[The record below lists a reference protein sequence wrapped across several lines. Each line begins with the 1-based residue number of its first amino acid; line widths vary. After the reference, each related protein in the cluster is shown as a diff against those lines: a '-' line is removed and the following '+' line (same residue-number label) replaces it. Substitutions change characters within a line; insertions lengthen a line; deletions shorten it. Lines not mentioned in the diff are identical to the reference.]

1 MRWGSN
7 PDGFVRRHTVASAAL
22 AVVLLLAV
30 SAAVLVVAGGSGGG
44 SSSSGSDEPQAQAV
58 LDQGAVRVR
67 LPPGYRVDGDKI
79 IPPKG
84 GSAGAQAGKGG
95 PDSAGGSS
103 IPLESDEDP
112 TTALFTAFGKFRACL
127 DDLGVEFIGPPDPTK
142 PDAPQN
148 DPNYLEALGKCAAR
162 SQIVEALNA
171 AQAAEANLT
180 PEQIEQRNKGY
191 LIWRKCMIERDWKI
205 AKPTPDSEGRLFSIG
220 SNSGNQIEP
229 PPGKDIISSSDVQE
243 CAGEAERK
251 VPGARG

>member
-1 MRWGSN
+1 MRWGSK
-7 PDGFVRRHTVASAAL
+7 PDGFVRRHTVASTAL
-22 AVVLLLAV
+22 ALVGLLAV
-30 SAAVLVVAGGSGGG
+30 SAAVLVVAGGSGG
-44 SSSSGSDEPQAQAV
+44 SSSSDEPQAQAV
-58 LDQGAVRVR
+58 LDQGAIRVK
-67 LPPGYRVDGDKI
+67 LPPGYRVDGEKI
-79 IPPKG
+79 VRPKA
-84 GSAGAQAGKGG
+84 GSGGAQAGKGG

-103 IPLESDEDP
+103 IPLDSDEDP

-127 DDLGVEFIGPPDPTK
+127 DDLGVEFIGAPDPAN

-191 LIWRKCMIERDWKI
+191 LIWRKCMIERGWKI

-220 SNSGNQIEP
+220 SNSGQQIEP

-251 VPGARG
+251 VPAARG